1 MTSDAPPARRG
12 DDCTLSTSGRGRR
25 GEDEALAWLEAQGY
39 QLVARNVRSSRGE
52 IDLVMT
58 QGQLLVFV
66 EVKAWKTWGAAEL
79 ERVVGPIKQRRI
91 CETAK
96 FFLAQHRE
104 YNGMAYRFDVLLI
117 ASSGIR
123 HLAHAFMERV

>member
-1 MTSDAPPARRG
+1 MVM
-12 DDCTLSTSGRGRR
+12 
-25 GEDEALAWLEAQGY
+25 AQG
-39 QLVARNVRSSRGE
+39 
-52 IDLVMT
+52 DC
-58 QGQLLVFV
+58 LVFV
-66 EVKAWKTWGAAEL
+66 EVKAWMSWDVGEL
-79 ERVVGPIKQRRI
+79 ARVVGATKQKRI

>member
-1 MTSDAPPARRG
+1 MTNDTAAPPRVA
-12 DDCTLSTSGRGRR
+12 STSGRGRR
-25 GEDEALAWLEAQGY
+25 GEDEARAWLEAQGY
-39 QLVARNVRSSRGE
+39 RFIARNVRSPRGE
-52 IDLVMT
+52 IDLVMA
-58 QGQLLVFV
+58 QGDCLVFV
-66 EVKAWKTWGAAEL
+66 EVKAWMSWDVGEL
-79 ERVVGPIKQRRI
+79 ARVVGATKQKRI